1 MTVIIKALTDEYIPA
16 VKAFNSRLTR
26 AGVPFDLRFP
36 ESSLSDWLPKIGQRR
51 LYQENF
57 VVLED
62 GVVRGG
68 YRVKHQDFS
77 VRGRIFPI
85 DCFHWPMSEAVID
98 KAYSWVFT
106 LMLRHVQRTQ
116 PFLYSLGMGGGAK
129 TLIPRILNA
138 AGWRTRTLPF
148 FFKVNHATRFLR
160 EVQAIR
166 TTASRRWLADTAAWS
181 GIGALAIKTIQG
193 VRTTRCSRA
202 TEEAQRVRGFTG
214 WADGVWKDCKD
225 RYAMLAVRDSES
237 LNLLYP
243 ASSERFLSYRISRG
257 NHTIGW
263 AVLLDTQMRDNKYFG
278 NMRVGTILDCLAL
291 PEDSCALVREA
302 TRILEESGVDLTV
315 SNQSQSD
322 WCAAF
327 RGAGFFSGPS
337 NFSFGVSRDLGH
349 LLSPFESVAAQVHMT
364 RGDGEGPLHL

>member
-1 MTVIIKALTDEYIPA
+1 MALAIKSLTDEYIPA
-16 VKAFNSRLTR
+16 VKAFNSRLTA

-36 ESSLSDWLPKIGQRR
+36 ESSVSDWLPKIGQRR

-77 VRGRIFPI
+77 VRGKIFPI

-106 LMLRHVQRTQ
+106 LMLWHVQRSQ

-148 FFKVNHATRFLR
+148 FFKVNHPTRFLR
-160 EVQAIR
+160 ELHAIR
-166 TTASRRWLADTAAWS
+166 ESAWRRWLMDAAAWS
-181 GIGALAIKTIQG
+181 GIGGLAIRAIQG
-193 VRTTRCSRA
+193 ARTTHRR
-202 TEEAQRVRGFTG
+202 TKEETQRVRGFTG
-214 WADGVWKDCKD
+214 WADDVWRDCKD

-243 ASSERFLSYRISRG
+243 AGSERFLSYRISRG
-257 NHTIGW
+257 NHTLGW
-263 AVLLDTQMRDNKYFG
+263 AVMLDTQMRDNKYFG

-302 TRILEESGVDLTV
+302 TRILEERGVDLTV
-315 SNQSQSD
+315 SNQSQSQ
-322 WCAAF
+322 WCSAF
-327 RGAGFFSGPS
+327 RTAGFFAGPS
-337 NFSFGVSRDLGH
+337 NFSFGVSRDLSH
-349 LLSPFESVAAQVHMT
+349 LLSPFESVAAEVHMT